1 MTTVDARYRPPVF
14 PAALRDKP
22 AVPPRTRQKLELF
35 PGLRGSCMD
44 GSEGEG
50 RWADFLG
57 IGKNPARE
65 LADKECN
72 EPTAN
77 KK

>member
-1 MTTVDARYRPPVF
+1 
-14 PAALRDKP
+14 
-22 AVPPRTRQKLELF
+22 
-35 PGLRGSCMD
+35 MD